1 MADIKPLDGRVALV
15 TGGSRGIGLG
25 AARSLGR
32 DGAIV
37 VICSLAEHLD
47 EGSAALSSA
56 GVTFEAIAA
65 DVSRPEEVDALVG
78 NLADKF
84 GGIDILVNAAGVQR
98 YGTVDETDEA
108 TWDEVMDVNVKS
120 MYLTS
125 RRVIPLMRRRAGGSI
140 IHVSSV
146 QAFVAQRG
154 AAAYVASKG
163 AINALTRAMA
173 VDHAHENIRVNA
185 VCPGSIDTPMLRW
198 AADLFRGERPSD
210 DLIEEWGRSHPIG
223 RVGQPDEVG
232 DVIAFLAGPGA
243 SFVTGA
249 EIKVDGG
256 LTAQAA
262 VVLPEAR

>member
-1 MADIKPLDGRVALV
+1 MKPLDGRVALV
-15 TGGSRGIGLG
+15 VGGSRGIGLG

-32 DGAIV
+32 DGALV
-37 VICSLAEHLD
+37 TICSLQEHLD
-47 EGSAALSSA
+47 EGVAALSAA
-56 GVTFEAIAA
+56 GIAA
-65 DVSRPEEVDALVG
+65 DPIATDVRNPDDVDRLVEQVG
-78 NLADKF
+78 SKHD
-84 GGIDILVNAAGVQR
+84 GIDILVNAAGIQR

-120 MYLTS
+120 MYLTC
-125 RRVIPLMRRRAGGSI
+125 RRAIPQMRRKGGGSI
-140 IHVSSV
+140 INVSSV
-146 QAFVAQRG
+146 QAYVSQKG

-198 AADLFRGERPSD
+198 AVDLFRGDRTPEA
-210 DLIEEWGRSHPIG
+210 LIDEWGRSHPIG
-223 RVGQPDEVG
+223 RIGRPDEVG

-249 EIKVDGG
+249 DIKVDGG

-262 VVLPEAR
+262 VFLPEAR

>member
-1 MADIKPLDGRVALV
+1 VKPLDGRVALV
-15 TGGSRGIGLG
+15 VGGSRGIGLA

-32 DGAIV
+32 DGALVTIG
-37 VICSLAEHLD
+37 SLREHLD
-47 EGSAALSSA
+47 EGVAALADA
-56 GVTFEAIAA
+56 GLAA
-65 DVSRPEEVDALVG
+65 DGLGADVRDPGDVDRLIEQVG
-78 NLADKF
+78 SKH
-84 GGIDILVNAAGVQR
+84 GGIDILVNAAGIQR

-108 TWDEVMDVNVKS
+108 TWDEVMDINVKS

-125 RRVIPLMRRRAGGSI
+125 RRVIPQMRRKGGGSI
-140 IHVSSV
+140 VNVSSV
-146 QAFVAQRG
+146 QAYVSQRG

-198 AADLFRGERPSD
+198 AVDLFRGDRRPEE
-210 DLIEEWGRSHPIG
+210 LIDEWGRSHPLGRIG
-223 RVGQPDEVG
+223 RPEEVG

-243 SFVTGA
+243 SFITGA
-249 EIKVDGG
+249 DIKVDGG

-262 VVLPEAR
+262 VVLPETS

>member
-1 MADIKPLDGRVALV
+1 VKPLDGRVALV
-15 TGGSRGIGLG
+15 VGGSRGIGLG

-32 DGAIV
+32 DGALV
-37 VICSLAEHLD
+37 TICSLREHLD
-47 EGSAALSSA
+47 DGLAALSA
-56 GVTFEAIAA
+56 VGIGADGIAA
-65 DVSRPEEVDALVG
+65 DVRSPGEVDRLVEQVG
-78 NLADKF
+78 SKYD
-84 GGIDILVNAAGVQR
+84 GIDILVNAAGIQR

-125 RRVIPLMRRRAGGSI
+125 RRVIPQMRRRGGGSI
-140 IHVSSV
+140 INVSSV
-146 QAFVAQRG
+146 QAYVSQKG
-154 AAAYVASKG
+154 AAVYVASKG

-198 AADLFRGERPSD
+198 AADLFRGDRPAQ
-210 DLIEEWGRSHPIG
+210 DLVDEWGRSHPIG
-223 RVGQPDEVG
+223 RVGRPDEVG

-249 EIKVDGG
+249 DIKVDGG

-262 VVLPEAR
+262 VVLPETR

>member
-1 MADIKPLDGRVALV
+1 VKPLDGRVALV
-15 TGGSRGIGLG
+15 VGGSRGIGLG

-32 DGAIV
+32 DGALV
-37 VICSLAEHLD
+37 TICSLREHLD
-47 EGSAALSSA
+47 DGLAALSAA
-56 GVTFEAIAA
+56 GIGADGIAA
-65 DVSRPEEVDALVG
+65 DVRSPDEVDRLVEQVG
-78 NLADKF
+78 SKHD
-84 GGIDILVNAAGVQR
+84 GIDILVNAAGIQR
-98 YGTVDETDEA
+98 YGTIVETDEA

-125 RRVIPLMRRRAGGSI
+125 RRVIPQMRRKGGGSI
-140 IHVSSV
+140 INVSSV
-146 QAFVAQRG
+146 QAYVSQKG
-154 AAAYVASKG
+154 AAVYVASKG

-198 AADLFRGERPSD
+198 AADLFRGDRPAE
-210 DLIEEWGRSHPIG
+210 DLVDEWGRSHPIG
-223 RVGQPDEVG
+223 RVGRPDEVG

-249 EIKVDGG
+249 DIKVDGG

-262 VVLPEAR
+262 VVLPEHR